1 MPANYSATFISKSYS
16 TEFLLKEEVPLA
28 DMGTKMYNKQVCQNP
43 QYMAKKLE
51 IIIFSTQ

>member
-1 MPANYSATFISKSYS
+1 MPANYSTTFISKSYS